1 MRTLIENRRAGFR
14 AANWPGWMVLAV
26 GLWAATLLVPCPTHA
41 NWLFLAAAL
50 AWACYLLS
58 AFAGWGTLIARVLL
72 PAQRVDWALRAALGL
87 AASVVVGGALNLAGV
102 ISRPLLLALL
112 ASGVA
117 LAARTVRREWPAISL
132 AVREAGGAWWRDWG
146 LAALVGAA
154 VTVAAIELAG
164 SAFGAINNVSL
175 FRDFDVHDDY
185 QAYLAFPEA
194 MLQHG
199 SIPSQPFDARRIIT
213 LGGQSFLHTLVL
225 VMLPLRALHSLDG
238 GVAFAIFLA
247 VLAGLLADR
256 RVHPRLAVLVVLF
269 VLALPHLDA
278 RGNTSGL
285 WTGAALLL
293 ALFTF
298 ADSGLLETGG
308 AWRRGATIAL
318 LASAM
323 TAIKLTFFP
332 VVALFLAASWLFG
345 LQHRDGRGDIV
356 REAGTTALLTLAFL
370 APWMIAL
377 HQSSGTFFYPLL
389 GAGNYG
395 SVSTGNFAA
404 VTGDF
409 AVSIGERA
417 DIVFNHVVRVWPVL
431 LLGLLASDRNRRR
444 PTLAFALATAL
455 SIAVLVLIGDPW
467 LDRSLSRYAFPIA
480 STALAALLAASLSAV
495 AERAH
500 LRIALAGAVAV
511 AAFARGEAMARL
523 SLVQSVAN
531 LGGAVSGEAIDYPA
545 ERAETRVLQDA
556 VPSGEPIFA
565 RVPFP
570 FTFDFRR
577 NPILIDSLPGMAS
590 PPPGLP
596 TFAGGEPVARY
607 LRDRGIRYL
616 AYGSRSD
623 PRRLLNLSE
632 KDINDRY
639 PRSRVRWVM
648 LRYHQDFERSVE
660 QLATRRR
667 HAADTAQAFVLDL
680 ATREVRPVPA
690 SGGLL
695 CQGVRDDG
703 WTSGVARCAALGW
716 ELDAGSVLG
725 VELAGWHPLR
735 ADPARLAVRV
745 LADGVDLPFTRTAGN
760 VALFAL
766 PSKVRRI
773 NEIEVSSATF
783 DATTFDA
790 PLETPLG
797 IDLVAIRAGSD
808 AAAVAVPAADHGL
821 DLAGKLRPEAIP
833 DRRGFFSDNNWTS
846 GDATLAGFRL
856 PVPAGHRRLVLEVG
870 PAHAFRSD
878 TARLAVRIFANG
890 VPLAPEGGA
899 DGVLV
904 FRLYR
909 NVGVIE
915 RLRIVSSTYV
925 PRECGI
931 GNDARRLGLPVV
943 AISTRP

>member
-14 AANWPGWMVLAV
+14 AATGWVVLAV
-26 GLWAATLLVPCPTHA
+26 GLWAATMPLPRATHA
-41 NWLFLAAAL
+41 TGLFLAAAL
-50 AWACYLLS
+50 AWGCYLL
-58 AFAGWGTLIARVLL
+58 AALAGWGTLVARALL
-72 PAQRVDWALRAALGL
+72 PPHSVGWALRAALGL
-87 AASVVVGGALNLAGV
+87 AASVAAGGVLNLAGV

-112 ASGVA
+112 AAGVA
-117 LAARTVRREWPAISL
+117 LAARTARREWPAISL
-132 AVREAGGAWWRDWG
+132 TVGEAAQALRRDWA
-146 LAALVGAA
+146 LTALVGAA

-175 FRDFDVHDDY
+175 YRDFDVHDDY
-185 QAYLAFPEA
+185 QAYLVFPEA

-199 SIPSQPFDARRIIT
+199 SIPPQPFDARRMIS

-256 RVHPRLAVLVVLF
+256 RVHPRIAALVVLF

-293 ALFTF
+293 ALFAL

-308 AWRRGATIAL
+308 AWQRGATMAL

-323 TAIKLTFFP
+323 TAIKLTFLP
-332 VVALFLAASWLFG
+332 AVALFLAVSWLFG
-345 LQHRDGRGDIV
+345 LQRRDGRGNIV
-356 REAGTTALLTLAFL
+356 REAGTTALLALAFL

-377 HQSSGTFFYPLL
+377 HQSSGTFLYPLL

-404 VTGDF
+404 VTGEF
-409 AVSIGERA
+409 AISIGERA
-417 DIVFNHVVRVWPVL
+417 DIVLNHVLRVWPVL
-431 LLGLLASDRNRRR
+431 LLGLLATDRNRRR
-444 PTLAFALATAL
+444 PALALALATAL
-455 SIAVLVLIGDPW
+455 SIAVLVLLGDPW

-511 AAFARGEAMARL
+511 AAFARGEAMARS

-531 LGGAVSGEAIDYPA
+531 LAGTVSGAALDYPA
-545 ERAETRVLQDA
+545 ERHETRTLQDA
-556 VPSGEPIFA
+556 VPPGELILA

-570 FTFDFRR
+570 FAFDFRR

-590 PPPGLP
+590 PPPGMP
-596 TFAGGEPVARY
+596 TFAGGEAVARF
-607 LRDRGIRYL
+607 LGDHGIRYL
-616 AYGSRSD
+616 AYGSRND
-623 PRRLLNLSE
+623 PVRLLNLSE

-648 LRYHQDFERSVE
+648 LRYHQDFEGSVE
-660 QLATRRR
+660 ELAARRR
-667 HAADTAQAFVLDL
+667 HAADTTQAFVLDL
-680 ATREVRPVPA
+680 ATREVRPA
-690 SGGLL
+690 GAFGGLA

-703 WTSGVARCAALGW
+703 WTSGAARCAGLGW
-716 ELDAGSVLG
+716 ELEGGSVLG

-735 ADPARLAVRV
+735 ADPARLALRV
-745 LADGVDLPFTRTAGN
+745 LADGIDLPLTRTIGN

-766 PSKVRRI
+766 PREVRRI
-773 NEIEVSSATF
+773 NEIEVRSATF
-783 DATTFDA
+783 DATAFDA

-797 IDLVAIRAGSD
+797 LDLVAIRAGSD
-808 AAAVAVPAADHGL
+808 VAAVAAPAAGRGL
-821 DLAGKLRPEAIP
+821 DLTGELRPEAIP
-833 DRRGFFSDNNWTS
+833 DRQGFFSDNNWTS

-878 TARLAVRIFANG
+878 TARLAVRVFANG

-899 DGVLV
+899 GGILV

-909 NVGVIE
+909 SASVIE

-925 PRECGI
+925 PRELGI
-931 GNDARRLGLPVV
+931 GSDARRLGVPVV